1 MHFWREP
8 KLGERPPAEAEAAR
22 VKGATEGQRAVPD
35 AEGKRRHGDQIAEDV
50 EVRKDADTSALAALF
65 GSQGQLPEG
74 GSPRLRAGRNSS
86 AGRNQRGPGGDNSGK
101 QCRLDKPAAKE
112 KSMTK
117 EIKIGRPK
125 KEQTKPLIFEHVRSR
140 VTRQVSMSAK
150 TADDL
155 GRYVAWAAAAA
166 DADEQDAMTLT
177 MDQALGQFFQRDKLF
192 KEVVDDRTDAGGA
205 RTESANKSAASPSPP
220 VGTKA
225 NEPAALP
232 PSRSGVPS

>member
-1 MHFWREP
+1 
-8 KLGERPPAEAEAAR
+8 
-22 VKGATEGQRAVPD
+22 
-35 AEGKRRHGDQIAEDV
+35 
-50 EVRKDADTSALAALF
+50 
-65 GSQGQLPEG
+65 
-74 GSPRLRAGRNSS
+74 
-86 AGRNQRGPGGDNSGK
+86 
-101 QCRLDKPAAKE
+101 
-112 KSMTK
+112 
-117 EIKIGRPK
+117 
-125 KEQTKPLIFEHVRSR
+125 
-140 VTRQVSMSAK
+140 MSAK
-150 TADDL
+150 TADEL
-155 GRYVAWAAAAA
+155 GRYIAWAAAAA